1 MTSTFKKIDF
11 CVFFLNIYI
20 LKSMFASISCP
31 IHLWENEDSQK
42 KFSVMSVEAVR
53 HPVWDH
59 WGISSRIVEGVV
71 ISFRIS
77 MTLSSPDHSYQT
89 YSLTLKFR
97 YTSEFSKEVYP
108 FLQQEYVWGWKGDKL
123 GERVQRPCL
132 SFSLGF
138 SEPTNLPC
146 IEEVLSKHLVAGWI
160 PLTIYSFKILLL
172 CTFS

>member
-1 MTSTFKKIDF
+1 MTSTLKKIDF

-20 LKSMFASISCP
+20 IKSMFASISCP

-53 HPVWDH
+53 YPVWDH
-59 WGISSRIVEGVV
+59 RGISSRIVEGVV

-77 MTLSSPDHSYQT
+77 MTLSSPDHSYQM

-123 GERVQRPCL
+123 SERVETLLEFLIGFLWTHKPALHRVSTQET
-132 SFSLGF
+132 LG
-138 SEPTNLPC
+138 SWLNSTSNL
-146 IEEVLSKHLVAGWI
+146 L
-160 PLTIYSFKILLL
+160 F
-172 CTFS
+172 